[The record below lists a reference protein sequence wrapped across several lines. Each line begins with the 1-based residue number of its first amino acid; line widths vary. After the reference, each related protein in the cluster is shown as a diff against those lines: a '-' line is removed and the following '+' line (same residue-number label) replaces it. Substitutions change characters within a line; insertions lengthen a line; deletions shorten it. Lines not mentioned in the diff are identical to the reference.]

1 MEQIEL
7 LTAMRKL
14 TIGETGKGLKD
25 SSSSTP
31 APSSS
36 ASPTLLLPLQDHK
49 PPSNF
54 TAILSTNKKINSEAK
69 GYYFS
74 HNTFAV
80 GNHTGDTTDPP
91 STLTKFI
98 NTAAKEDLNV
108 ISSIEIVLFAALI
121 DDNCCTL
128 LRNSMRARFLAHF
141 HGVMNVTV
149 RHWSGDMV
157 ALREKSVAEALGLV
171 LDGGEGFEGLEIER
185 FKWSSKNVDW
195 IEGRPVIVR
204 GPGYVPVNIP
214 GLVEGFRDGLKDEG
228 DGYKPLLISE
238 GKREAFY
245 GTVGGV

>member
-1 MEQIEL
+1 MLTSGGLFTDSSASKTSPPSSAIES
-7 LTAMRKL
+7 TS
-14 TIGETGKGLKD
+14 

-128 LRNSMRARFLAHF
+128 LRNSMRARFLAF
-141 HGVMNVTV
+141 V
-149 RHWSGDMV
+149 
-157 ALREKSVAEALGLV
+157 
-171 LDGGEGFEGLEIER
+171 
-185 FKWSSKNVDW
+185 
-195 IEGRPVIVR
+195 
-204 GPGYVPVNIP
+204 
-214 GLVEGFRDGLKDEG
+214 RDGMQAFPRRDERHG
-228 DGYKPLLISE
+228 
-238 GKREAFY
+238 
-245 GTVGGV
+245 